1 MLNKEIVFR
10 DAYRLLC
17 VFMADKAIFDITPEA
32 QQVWGGSRRSE
43 EPLFRLHHQYMED
56 EINHTLI
63 NLAICNR
70 THMERRLKDHERP
83 YPNRVCG
90 KWTNDVGA
98 QNEVKNLSFR
108 EACNKII
115 HAEKFAA
122 TFLKDGTITRF
133 FGETEPMYH
142 EMWLYGEHA
151 RTEWEVNLDVL
162 DFLRATADNF
172 ELELC

>member
-1 MLNKEIVFR
+1 MFI

-17 VFMADKAIFDITPEA
+17 VFMADKAIFDMTLED
-32 QQVWGGSRRSE
+32 QQVFGGPRQSE

-70 THMERRLKDHERP
+70 THMERRLKDHERH
-83 YPNRVCG
+83 YPKRVCG
-90 KWTNDVGA
+90 KWTNGVGA
-98 QNEVKNLSFR
+98 QKEVKNLSFR

-133 FGETEPMYH
+133 AGEMERMHH
-142 EMWLYGEHA
+142 EMWLFGKYAEK
-151 RTEWEVNLDVL
+151 EWKVDLDVF
-162 DFLRATADNF
+162 DFIRATADNF
-172 ELELC
+172 EFY